1 MNSGEKSKRVHPSDL
16 NDAFSSGLVTATGER
31 IFVPIRKKAKID
43 DSEARSN
50 LYKAQ
55 SSQMLSSDEIK
66 LVRMQN
72 QIQVEGD
79 DLCGPILHFHDIGL
93 CAAVEKRLTN
103 HGIKI
108 PSPIQMQAIPLI
120 LTGRDIVI
128 HSETGSGKT
137 LAFLLPILKMFQQ
150 TPPSADPA
158 VVIIEP
164 TRELASQVL
173 KECAYFMTAPLVH
186 DFSPIQFYDESL
198 DPHFFTPDGR
208 FQHRVLGAWG
218 GESVQDQR
226 TELQKG
232 IDVIVSTPG
241 RLIDLMG
248 KKLVRL
254 DHTKVFILDEADKAV
269 DIEMENQIRTIANM
283 LPEQG
288 TQTILC
294 SATFPISVKRL
305 INSCITDPITV
316 RINAIDETR
325 GGLSSSV
332 VVNTIVTTCSN
343 RFVGFICS
351 DDA

>member
-1 MNSGEKSKRVHPSDL
+1 
-16 NDAFSSGLVTATGER
+16 
-31 IFVPIRKKAKID
+31 
-43 DSEARSN
+43 
-50 LYKAQ
+50 
-55 SSQMLSSDEIK
+55 
-66 LVRMQN
+66 
-72 QIQVEGD
+72 
-79 DLCGPILHFHDIGL
+79 
-93 CAAVEKRLTN
+93 
-103 HGIKI
+103 
-108 PSPIQMQAIPLI
+108 MQAIPLI

-332 VVNTIVTTCSN
+332 VVNTIVTTSSN
-343 RFVGFICS
+343 RFDALLDTLRSIPSPPVLIFVNSIAAIESLVTMLQQEQFHCCGIHS
-351 DDA
+351 DYPQDVRNAIMRAFREGVQIG